1 MSVCTEIDD
10 CFREI
15 SSYLSHEKTGFPLVV
30 NTENAVQYNAI
41 MNRLAADAS
50 TTKVFV
56 SDYCAPDGLPNVP
69 KAQQSVG
76 KDGRFVLGGFSQA
89 LMLHSD
95 TELSDRV
102 GEILSYSIR
111 GYCVVVL
118 YHCEKIIVKYCG
130 KDPRLERRTV
140 LVQGENTPLPIV
152 YFATEEATVLGYHV
166 SGMKELLQWLERLP
180 LHEEMAYSS
189 VTVVTGRLMSLF
201 SGAGCTVRKAG
212 GIYDSLCKRF
222 ADVRNATKSA
232 YGTEEQWR
240 WLLDELTNYT
250 SFSSYVTK
258 IFGAT
263 SNLSLQCKNIFSTEQ
278 ANMHW
283 LLWLSLKVFGEPNNE
298 YLTIILQESENDKDF
313 VAQVILKLAS
323 IEFSDSHFFRYY
335 NERKQLLD
343 AFDEAPEQLANYI
356 AKIGRYEKNAI
367 YYLTDHSELERHEI
381 MRLLDAYDYSDAEL
395 KEIVEKISEPLMQYL
410 RRFDFDA
417 TNTKLSET
425 DSSFRTTLTEYF
437 EEYKRQKI
445 TNHLEAEF
453 VQKVN
458 DFAQTRPFNKLQ
470 MRSAILKNVPKDGTQ
485 LYFLDALG
493 VEYMGFI
500 EAKCESYGLV
510 EDVSIGHCALPS
522 ITKINKEFQMQ
533 FPVEQQVDIKA
544 LDDLKHHSQ
553 LYQYTT
559 EKLPVHL
566 FAELHEIDNVLK
578 MIRTNL
584 LQDTIERAVIVSDHG
599 ASRMAV
605 LYGKERDA
613 AFVMD
618 EKGEH
623 SGRCCPVDYDPEIPE
638 ATYENGYSVLANYER
653 FKGSRKANVEV
664 HGGASLEET
673 IVPVIVLTRKPKDV
687 QFSFTETVVK
697 LSAKKPVVLT
707 LYCTVPMKKP
717 QIVINGKTYDGDF
730 VADKRHAKFV
740 IPEIKRSKTYTADI
754 LDDDKKMGI
763 SLEFTAKK
771 ETHEVDMF

>member
-1 MSVCTEIDD
+1 M
-10 CFREI
+10 
-15 SSYLSHEKTGFPLVV
+15 
-30 NTENAVQYNAI
+30 
-41 MNRLAADAS
+41 
-50 TTKVFV
+50 
-56 SDYCAPDGLPNVP
+56 
-69 KAQQSVG
+69 
-76 KDGRFVLGGFSQA
+76 
-89 LMLHSD
+89 
-95 TELSDRV
+95 
-102 GEILSYSIR
+102 
-111 GYCVVVL
+111 
-118 YHCEKIIVKYCG
+118 
-130 KDPRLERRTV
+130 
-140 LVQGENTPLPIV
+140 
-152 YFATEEATVLGYHV
+152 
-166 SGMKELLQWLERLP
+166 
-180 LHEEMAYSS
+180 
-189 VTVVTGRLMSLF
+189 
-201 SGAGCTVRKAG
+201 
-212 GIYDSLCKRF
+212 
-222 ADVRNATKSA
+222 
-232 YGTEEQWR
+232 
-240 WLLDELTNYT
+240 
-250 SFSSYVTK
+250 
-258 IFGAT
+258 
-263 SNLSLQCKNIFSTEQ
+263 
-278 ANMHW
+278 
-283 LLWLSLKVFGEPNNE
+283 
-298 YLTIILQESENDKDF
+298 
-313 VAQVILKLAS
+313 AQVILKLAS

>member
-1 MSVCTEIDD
+1 
-10 CFREI
+10 
-15 SSYLSHEKTGFPLVV
+15 
-30 NTENAVQYNAI
+30 
-41 MNRLAADAS
+41 
-50 TTKVFV
+50 
-56 SDYCAPDGLPNVP
+56 
-69 KAQQSVG
+69 
-76 KDGRFVLGGFSQA
+76 
-89 LMLHSD
+89 
-95 TELSDRV
+95 
-102 GEILSYSIR
+102 
-111 GYCVVVL
+111 
-118 YHCEKIIVKYCG
+118 
-130 KDPRLERRTV
+130 
-140 LVQGENTPLPIV
+140 
-152 YFATEEATVLGYHV
+152 
-166 SGMKELLQWLERLP
+166 
-180 LHEEMAYSS
+180 
-189 VTVVTGRLMSLF
+189 
-201 SGAGCTVRKAG
+201 
-212 GIYDSLCKRF
+212 
-222 ADVRNATKSA
+222 
-232 YGTEEQWR
+232 
-240 WLLDELTNYT
+240 
-250 SFSSYVTK
+250 
-258 IFGAT
+258 
-263 SNLSLQCKNIFSTEQ
+263 
-278 ANMHW
+278 
-283 LLWLSLKVFGEPNNE
+283 
-298 YLTIILQESENDKDF
+298 
-313 VAQVILKLAS
+313 
-323 IEFSDSHFFRYY
+323 
-335 NERKQLLD
+335 
-343 AFDEAPEQLANYI
+343 
-356 AKIGRYEKNAI
+356 
-367 YYLTDHSELERHEI
+367 
-381 MRLLDAYDYSDAEL
+381 
-395 KEIVEKISEPLMQYL
+395 MQYL